1 MAYNFLPSGRDQA
14 YLLPPDLR
22 DWLPPEHPVWFVLD
36 VVGQRASL
44 IRRHARSSVVSL
56 PRYSSSSDLFRPNGS
71 GRISSMDKCTV
82 GGSRTTAALIEKGPS
97 QADLHALTHRGTVL
111 RQLVCGQ
118 RPHLSWGRCLVRTN
132 ASPRPTQGRSD
143 RRKARRWARPNGR
156 SSHHRGDNG
165 CSPMVE

>member
-22 DWLPPEHPVWFVLD
+22 DWLPPEHLAWFVLD

-71 GRISSMDKCTV
+71 GRISSMDSAPWGV
-82 GGSRTTAALIEKGPS
+82 P
-97 QADLHALTHRGTVL
+97 
-111 RQLVCGQ
+111 GQ
-118 RPHLSWGRCLVRTN
+118 R
-132 ASPRPTQGRSD
+132 RP
-143 RRKARRWARPNGR
+143 
-156 SSHHRGDNG
+156 
-165 CSPMVE
+165 